1 MTTID
6 DKKKSKVLIVAL
18 NIERNNLKRGIDDEI
33 IQMIKLAQG
42 KLKIP
47 IIHVSTRKN
56 LGRAFTGKFGPKVT
70 LVSIV
75 NPEGYI

>member
-33 IQMIKLAQG
+33 IQMIKLA
-42 KLKIP
+42 
-47 IIHVSTRKN
+47 
-56 LGRAFTGKFGPKVT
+56 
-70 LVSIV
+70 
-75 NPEGYI
+75 